1 MTPTFPGISTFGQIW
16 GTNPSTPCEV
26 LYNDEATLQ
35 TIAPHG
41 RMGKALVIW
50 QNWFNG
56 EKSRNRPSF
65 FWLINSFV
73 PCRCSLSKKPRA
85 AAVTKAAELT
95 SQEMGCSWPWFTAT
109 ENPGIPRFGIGH
121 FRYFHIFS
129 WTISTKIVVNQQL
142 WRRLAALCCAVIT

>member
-1 MTPTFPGISTFGQIW
+1 
-16 GTNPSTPCEV
+16 V

-65 FWLINSFV
+65 FLADQFI
-73 PCRCSLSKKPRA
+73 CSLPMFSEQ
-85 AAVTKAAELT
+85 KA
-95 SQEMGCSWPWFTAT
+95 
-109 ENPGIPRFGIGH
+109 
-121 FRYFHIFS
+121 
-129 WTISTKIVVNQQL
+129 
-142 WRRLAALCCAVIT
+142 